1 MITAPATNGKNVVNR
16 RNAFNSDI
24 IEVLESN
31 YPTAVA
37 NVKTFAQ
44 QFRGSTDQQTAHNV
58 WNFLRS
64 EIRYKRDP
72 AHRQLIRIPG
82 RFFHDGEGDCK
93 SYSLAACSI
102 LSNLGFKTAFRY
114 TSYSNSNVPT
124 HVYCIAEKNGR
135 KFIVDGVYH
144 TFNAE
149 KPYTF
154 KTDHTMNI
162 ETLSGINGNQTR
174 KQFDLNN
181 RAHLQ
186 TVLNRIGN
194 KNKLVALII
203 QKKLSGD
210 QRTLPYTPAQLAQ
223 YRIRLNNAINNA
235 TVPFV
240 KQLLQEELNKV
251 ASGTIRGGIFG
262 TGEDHEIGK
271 LKIGKRLK
279 AGFKKVGAG
288 LKKVGKG
295 LKKIGLAPNR
305 TAFLGLV
312 RLNVKGL
319 ATKLQKSNQAK
330 LKNTWEKLGGSYS
343 KLMQT
348 VNAGAKRKPLG
359 GIAGMETPIAA
370 DPLTSIAAGLA
381 LAAPIIAVLAKL
393 FKKPDGSEIPGE
405 QSTTDS
411 LLNTFDTLKTAAIDA
426 GVLPSSLSTADSF
439 ANQVET
445 GEVEIEDKESGF
457 GGMMLPLAVA
467 AVAIIAISKK

>member
-1 MITAPATNGKNVVNR
+1 MIAAPATNGKNVVNR

-114 TSYSNSNVPT
+114 TSYSGSNVPT
-124 HVYCIAEKNGR
+124 HVYCIAEKNGK

-181 RAHLQ
+181 RQHLQ

-223 YRIRLNNAINNA
+223 YRIRLNNAINNV

-240 KQLLQEELNKV
+240 KQLLQEEANKV

-305 TAFLGLV
+305 AAFLGLV

-330 LKNTWEKLGGSYS
+330 LKKTWEKIGGSYS

-348 VNAGAKRKPLG
+348 VNAGAKRKSLG
-359 GIAGMETPIAA
+359 GTEGMEIGVIPPAVA
-370 DPLTSIAAGLA
+370 SALA
-381 LAAPIIAVLAKL
+381 LAAPIIAILAKL
-393 FKKPDGSEIPGE
+393 FKPQPG
-405 QSTTDS
+405 DS
-411 LLNTFDTLKTAAIDA
+411 LNPMEEGGTENLLNTFDTLKTAAIDA
-426 GVLPSSLSTADSF
+426 GVLPEKLYAGDAMANDIENGNAEVTDS
-439 ANQVET
+439 
-445 GEVEIEDKESGF
+445 ESGF
-457 GGMMLPLAVA
+457 GGMMIPLAVA
-467 AVAIIAISKK
+467 AVAVIAISKK

>member
-1 MITAPATNGKNVVNR
+1 MTAPATDGRNVVNR

-31 YPTAVA
+31 YPIAVE

-44 QFRGSTDQQTAHNV
+44 QFRGHNETETARNV

-102 LSNLGFKTAFRY
+102 LSNLGFKTSFRY
-114 TSYSNSNVPT
+114 TSYSGSNVPT
-124 HVYCIAEKNGR
+124 HVYCIAEKNGK

-162 ETLSGINGNQTR
+162 ETLSGINGTR

-181 RAHLQ
+181 RQHLQ

-240 KQLLQEELNKV
+240 KALLQEEANKV

-271 LKIGKRLK
+271 LKLGKRIK
-279 AGFKKVGAG
+279 SGFKKI
-288 LKKVGKG
+288 GKG

-305 TAFLGLV
+305 AAFLGLV

-319 ATKLQKSNQAK
+319 ASKLQKANQAK
-330 LKNTWEKLGGSYS
+330 LKKTWEKIGGDFG
-343 KLMQT
+343 KLQSAYNT
-348 VNAGAKRKPLG
+348 GAKKKALG

-370 DPLTSIAAGLA
+370 VALASIAGALA
-381 LAAPIIAVLAKL
+381 LAAPVIAVIAKL
-393 FKKPDGSEIPGE
+393 FRKREPGE
-405 QSTTDS
+405 PLIPSEENAAES
-411 LLNTFDTLKTAAIDA
+411 LMQTFDTLKTAGIDA
-426 GVLPSSLSTADSF
+426 GIIPEKFRSADQF
-439 ANQVET
+439 AEDVAE
-445 GEVEIEDKESGF
+445 GKAEVSDSDEGF
-457 GGMMLPLAVA
+457 SIGKMGLPLIGVA
-467 AVAIIAISKK
+467 ALAFIALKKK